1 MYLSAECVKP
11 LSFSNLYFDILFL
24 INKLLILKAKALFSV
39 ITTTPILYI
48 FSLPVI
54 VIYISEV
61 NCTYDLTLLIKLIY
75 YISAVCCTYVRC
87 L

>member
-75 YISAVCCTYVRC
+75 YISAVHCTYIRC